1 MKRPTLPHKTRRAV
15 AAWRRPSLFLLA
27 GAGLLLLGMLTG
39 IYLFF
44 PAEALKQRIIQEIEA
59 RAGVAVQFVQIEQVS
74 LYPLLN
80 LDAIGIEL
88 GLTGLPQPLPIET
101 LSIAPQWSTLLSADP
116 GVLVQG
122 SLMNGTISA
131 GLLKSGAI
139 NARASGLRF
148 DLPIQKPLPFN
159 VTGTLSE
166 AAFDGGTRLDTEAKT
181 HLLLRLSDVSV
192 LGLELLK
199 ADGRGLALGQITL
212 EAEGQGRSMRI
223 KTLSAEGGDLDVNG
237 DGTLLIGR
245 ISTNSRIKLAL
256 QVRPGAN
263 ADPSITS
270 LLDIFSKPDAD
281 GRYSLQVT
289 GTLGKP
295 ILKSG
300 G

>member
-1 MKRPTLPHKTRRAV
+1 MSVPKLPRQARGPV
-15 AAWRRPSLFLLA
+15 ASWRKSSFFLLA

-39 IYLFF
+39 FYLFF
-44 PAEALKQRIIQEIEA
+44 PSETLRQRIIQEIEA
-59 RAGVAVQFVQIEQVS
+59 RAGVAVQSVQIEQVS
-74 LYPLLN
+74 LYPLLT
-80 LDAIGIEL
+80 LDARGIEL
-88 GLTGLPQPLPIET
+88 GLTGLPRPLPIEA
-101 LSIAPQWSTLLSADP
+101 LSIAPQWSTLFSADP

-122 SLMNGTISA
+122 SLMNGTITA
-131 GLLKSGAI
+131 GLLRSGAI
-139 NARASGLRF
+139 NAHATGLRF

-166 AAFDGGTRLDTEAKT
+166 AAFDGGVRLNTEAKT
-181 HLLLRLSDVSV
+181 QLLLRLADVNV

-199 ADGRGLALGQITL
+199 ADGSRLALGEITL
-212 EAEGQGRSMRI
+212 QVEGQGRSMKV
-223 KTLSAEGGDLDVNG
+223 KTLSAKGGDLDVSGN
-237 DGTLLIGR
+237 GTLLIGR
-245 ISTNSRIKLAL
+245 TTTSSRIKLAL

-270 LLDIFSKPDAD
+270 LLDIFGKPDAD
-281 GRYSLQVT
+281 GRYPLQVT

>member
-1 MKRPTLPHKTRRAV
+1 MPV

-39 IYLFF
+39 VYLFF
-44 PAEALKQRIIQEIEA
+44 PADALKQRIIQEVEA
-59 RAGVAVQFVQIEQVS
+59 HAGVAVQSLQIEQVS
-74 LYPLLN
+74 LYPLLT
-80 LDAIGIEL
+80 LDAVGIEL
-88 GLTGLPQPLPIET
+88 GLTGLPLPIPIEA

-122 SLMNGTISA
+122 SLMNGTITA

-139 NARASGLRF
+139 SARAAGLRF
-148 DLPIQKPLPFN
+148 DLPMQKPLPFN

-166 AAFDGGTRLDTEAKT
+166 AAFDGGTQLDTETKT
-181 HLLLRLSDVSV
+181 HLLLRLADVNV

-199 ADGRGLALGQITL
+199 ADGSGLALGEITL
-212 EAEGQGRSMRI
+212 EAEGQGRSMRV
-223 KTLSAEGGDLDVNG
+223 KTISAKGGDLEVNG

-245 ISTNSRIKLAL
+245 TSASSRIKLAL

-263 ADPSITS
+263 VDPSITS
-270 LLDIFSKPDAD
+270 LLDIFGKPDAD
-281 GRYSLQVT
+281 GRYPLQVT

>member
-1 MKRPTLPHKTRRAV
+1 MRRPTLPHKTRRPV

-27 GAGLLLLGMLTG
+27 GAGLLLLGILTG
-39 IYLFF
+39 VYLFF
-44 PAEALKQRIIQEIEA
+44 PAEALKQRIIQEMET

-80 LDAIGIEL
+80 LDARGIEL
-88 GLTGLPQPLPIET
+88 GLTGLPRPLLIET
-101 LSIAPQWSTLLSADP
+101 LSISPQWTTLLSADP
-116 GVLVQG
+116 GVLLRS

-131 GLLKSGAI
+131 GLMKSGAI
-139 NARASGLRF
+139 SARAAGLNF
-148 DLPIQKPLPFN
+148 DLPIQEPLPFN
-159 VTGTLSE
+159 VTGTLRE
-166 AAFDGGTRLDTEAKT
+166 AAFDGGTRLDKEAKT
-181 HLLLRLSDVSV
+181 HLFLQLADVSV

-199 ADGRGLALGQITL
+199 ADGSRLALGEITL
-212 EAEGQGRSMRI
+212 EAEGQGRSVRV
-223 KTLSAEGGDLDVNG
+223 KTLSAKGGDLDING

-245 ISTNSRIKLAL
+245 TSTNSRIKLAL
-256 QVRPGAN
+256 QVRPGTN

-270 LLDIFSKPDAD
+270 LLDIFGKPDAD

>member
-1 MKRPTLPHKTRRAV
+1 
-15 AAWRRPSLFLLA
+15 LA
-27 GAGLLLLGMLTG
+27 GAGLLLLGILTG
-39 IYLFF
+39 VYLFF
-44 PAEALKQRIIQEIEA
+44 PAEALKQRIIQEIET

-80 LDAIGIEL
+80 LDARGIEL
-88 GLTGLPQPLPIET
+88 GLTGLPRPLLIEA
-101 LSIAPQWSTLLSADP
+101 LSIAPQWTTLLSADP
-116 GVLVQG
+116 GVLVRS
-122 SLMNGTISA
+122 SLMNGTITA

-139 NARASGLRF
+139 SVRAAGLNF

-166 AAFDGGTRLDTEAKT
+166 AAFDGGTRLDKEAKT
-181 HLLLRLSDVSV
+181 LLLLQLADVSV

-199 ADGRGLALGQITL
+199 ADGSRLALGEITL
-212 EAEGQGRSMRI
+212 EAEGQGRSMRV
-223 KTLSAEGGDLDVNG
+223 KTLSAKGGDLDVNG

-245 ISTNSRIKLAL
+245 TSTNSRIKLAL

-270 LLDIFSKPDAD
+270 LLDIFGKPDAD
-281 GRYSLQVT
+281 GRYFLQVT
-289 GTLGKP
+289 GTLGNP

>member
-1 MKRPTLPHKTRRAV
+1 MPVAV
-15 AAWRRPSLFLLA
+15 WRRPSLFLLA

-39 IYLFF
+39 FYLFF
-44 PAEALKQRIIQEIEA
+44 PAEVLKHRIIQEVET
-59 RAGVAVQFVQIEQVS
+59 RAAVAVQSVQIEQVS
-74 LYPLLN
+74 LYPLLT
-80 LDAIGIEL
+80 LDARGIEL
-88 GLTGLPQPLPIET
+88 GLTGLPHPLPIKA

-116 GVLVQG
+116 GVLLQG
-122 SLMNGTISA
+122 SLMNGTITV

-139 NARASGLRF
+139 SARAAGLRF
-148 DLPIQKPLPFN
+148 DLPMQKPLPFN

-166 AAFDGGTRLDTEAKT
+166 AAFDGGTQLDTETKT
-181 HLLLRLSDVSV
+181 HLLLRLADVNV

-199 ADGRGLALGQITL
+199 ADGSGLALGEITL
-212 EAEGQGRSMRI
+212 EAEGQGRSMRV
-223 KTLSAEGGDLDVNG
+223 KTISAKGGDLEVNG

-245 ISTNSRIKLAL
+245 TSASSRIKLAL

-263 ADPSITS
+263 VDPSITS
-270 LLDIFSKPDAD
+270 LLDIFGKPDAD
-281 GRYSLQVT
+281 GRYPLQVT